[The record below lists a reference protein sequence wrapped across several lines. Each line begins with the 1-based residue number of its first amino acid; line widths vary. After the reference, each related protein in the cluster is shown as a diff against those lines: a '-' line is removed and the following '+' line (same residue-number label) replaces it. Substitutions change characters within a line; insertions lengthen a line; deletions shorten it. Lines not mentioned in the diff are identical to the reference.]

1 MVNVVITVKV
11 NEEIAKLIEKMI
23 ELGIA
28 RSKNEAVNLLIEYGR
43 AEIEKKIR
51 EQEEV
56 MRLVDEWLKNGF
68 PYKQLNTSDLRE
80 ERYE

>member
-1 MVNVVITVKV
+1 MVNIVITIKV

-56 MRLVDEWLKNGF
+56 IRLADEWLKSGF
-68 PYKQLNTSDLRE
+68 PYKRLNTSDLRE